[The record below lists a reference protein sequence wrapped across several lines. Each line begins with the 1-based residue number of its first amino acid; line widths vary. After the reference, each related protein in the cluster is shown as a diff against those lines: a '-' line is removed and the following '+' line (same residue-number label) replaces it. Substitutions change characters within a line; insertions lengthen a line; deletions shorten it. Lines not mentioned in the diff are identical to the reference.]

1 MYIASAVK
9 LIYVGQSQANNG
21 SPIALEQSKTVKCSE
36 METFSNNYYNDQ
48 QRNMRQSKNLV
59 VPTYLTEDITVEGIS
74 YELMFCEYQGK
85 RYRVRN
91 ILKLRGTRRQMI
103 LDIQEVR

>member
-1 MYIASAVK
+1 MYIATEVK
-9 LIYVGQSQANNG
+9 LIYVGQSQADNG
-21 SPIALEQSKTVKCSE
+21 SPIALESTKTVRCSE

-59 VPTYLTEDITVEGIS
+59 VPTFLTEDITVEDVP

-91 ILKLRGTRRQMI
+91 ILKLRGTRRQMV

>member
-9 LIYVGQSQANNG
+9 LIYVGQSQADNG
-21 SPIALEQSKTVKCSE
+21 SPIALESTKTVKCSE